1 MESAFLFSGKMQEV
15 EMFIQTKCNELSFA
29 DLIRATKDTTD
40 ESKKF
45 PYKTFVARCGNC
57 QFCYKGK
64 CSLKECCCMG
74 DRVKAGSCSFT
85 ELLNHCFR
93 NIGDNVFRFRLRIA
107 AERAAE
113 EHSCFLSKEHFKRF
127 REGCALTHRNDNG
140 FIAQLFLLSADE
152 TLWKQVSDLL
162 FDGKFSYIRLTELVP
177 ELLEMVDNGRMGFRP
192 AVEISYLQEEEQR
205 DLVETIDTED
215 CTPSLAQAIRMK
227 ELSREGKLDMDT
239 IFGIMTEEKPNQREK
254 IKDMESYEK
263 TPITEFN
270 DVMVRRLVDNIRVM
284 PNHKIVV
291 VLRGGMQREE
301 PI

>member
-1 MESAFLFSGKMQEV
+1 
-15 EMFIQTKCNELSFA
+15 MFIQTKCNELSFA

-74 DRVKAGSCSFT
+74 ERVKAGSCSFT
-85 ELLNHCFR
+85 ELFNHCFR

-140 FIAQLFLLSADE
+140 FIAQLFLLSAEE
-152 TLWKQVSDLL
+152 TLWKQVSDFL
-162 FDGKFSYIRLTELVP
+162 FDGKFSYGEVSRFGLTDNAYTFFCMAYDLENGTSHTDIGDLSDDEVVDFDVFRMVCNAVVIRAY
-177 ELLEMVDNGRMGFRP
+177 GF
-192 AVEISYLQEEEQR
+192 
-205 DLVETIDTED
+205 D
-215 CTPSLAQAIRMK
+215 AIRIAGKRKK
-227 ELSREGKLDMDT
+227 EDR
-239 IFGIMTEEKPNQREK
+239 
-254 IKDMESYEK
+254 
-263 TPITEFN
+263 
-270 DVMVRRLVDNIRVM
+270 
-284 PNHKIVV
+284 
-291 VLRGGMQREE
+291 RGGRNEKRS
-301 PI
+301 